1 MIIKKKDFRELWDN
15 LDGSLDDKMYL
26 EESIMDPPDDWEVS
40 YDAPEDQDHQN
51 WEYWGSDSSGCALW
65 KRRKPSP
72 LAQIAPYY
80 EDEIDWVFTPSHI
93 NSWNSDKLIV

>member
-1 MIIKKKDFRELWDN
+1 MNNKKSRFEDLQEEIC
-15 LDGSLDDKMYL
+15 SLQDDKEAL
-26 EESIMDPPDDWEVS
+26 EESVIHPPDDWEMS